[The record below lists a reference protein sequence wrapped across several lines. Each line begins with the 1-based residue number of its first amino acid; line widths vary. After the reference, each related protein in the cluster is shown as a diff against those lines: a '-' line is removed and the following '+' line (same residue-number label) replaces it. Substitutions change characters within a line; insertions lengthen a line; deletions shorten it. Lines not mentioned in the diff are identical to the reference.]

1 MNLDSASSAS
11 SGPPPNARSSRG
23 AIAAQACETCRSRK
37 QKCDEQRPKCGLC
50 QRMKLE
56 CNWREVQPT
65 KKDKTLVEILDRLRS
80 LETKVDRIPTSRG
93 TPASGFGPPQP
104 SPTSQPSFN
113 ADVDPS
119 SYSSSLRPSPS
130 GIKSNQSY
138 RHFSASHKIL
148 TWPIIQQA
156 LLQAL
161 PSNVG
166 DLKALEQDGAAFLVQ
181 IQRETP
187 NLPLDDGL
195 QERPFVG
202 MQTQATRAAGGSRT
216 TFPPLTKDV
225 MNNLATAYFDT
236 FNFIYPF
243 MDRQTFL
250 SDTLSKVH
258 SEGFDGDTESVIAL
272 MVFALG
278 ELAID
283 GSRGKP
289 VEAYQG
295 RPSGVRGGSSAKPP
309 GIALFNE
316 ARKRIGFCLTECELE
331 NVQIFALAALYY
343 QATSKHGEFWRMS
356 VSASSAAQVLVT
368 GSSIDWNSPRGDLIK
383 RAYWH
388 CFLME
393 WTLYLELD
401 VPLTGIS
408 ALQDRV
414 GIPSFNTPFCE
425 ADHRGNQSSHFEAHY
440 ASQIALRRLCANMH
454 NNIYESTTSTDTP
467 GTSNTGD
474 FGGPSATSLNQLASQ
489 LTQWR
494 SMLPRDLQWAED
506 DPASFPSPQASGGY
520 SQPLDPTLSPQR
532 SRSAMPLFTTD
543 LDSEPVHYP
552 YVYDIQ
558 VALLRTRYYYA
569 KYMVHRPFIYKALH
583 FPEQMTQED
592 AQGVAE
598 CLRSCLKWPLLL
610 SPTSRRKRLIPWLF
624 GWSQNFLG
632 ILLIMHMTQI
642 NPMLRDIRTQLCGA
656 RFEAEVNESVD
667 LMLDWIRDLK
677 SSDAIALWCYRILQ
691 PIYNLEP

>member
-1 MNLDSASSAS
+1 MPAPASTTV
-11 SGPPPNARSSRG
+11 RL
-23 AIAAQACETCRSRK
+23 ACETCRSRK

-93 TPASGFGPPQP
+93 TSVSGFGPPQP
-104 SPTSQPSFN
+104 SPASQPSFN
-113 ADVDPS
+113 PDVDPS

-166 DLKALEQDGAAFLVQ
+166 DLKTLEQDGTAFLVQ

-187 NLPLDDGL
+187 NLPLDEGL
-195 QERPFVG
+195 TERPFVG
-202 MQTQATRAAGGSRT
+202 MQTQATRISGGVRT
-216 TFPPLTKDV
+216 TFPPLTQDV
-225 MNNLATAYFDT
+225 MNNLASAYFDT

-243 MDRQTFL
+243 MDRQNFI

-258 SEGFDGDTESVIAL
+258 SEGFDGDIESVIAL
-272 MVFALG
+272 LVFALG

-289 VEAYQG
+289 IEFYKGG
-295 RPSGVRGGSSAKPP
+295 RPSGVRGGSATRPP

-331 NVQIFALAALYY
+331 NVQIFSLAA
-343 QATSKHGEFWRMS
+343 
-356 VSASSAAQVLVT
+356 
-368 GSSIDWNSPRGDLIK
+368 SSIDWNSPRGDLIK

-454 NNIYESTTSTDTP
+454 NNIYESTASTDTP
-467 GTSNTGD
+467 GTSNNGD

-489 LTQWR
+489 LSQWR
-494 SMLPRDLQWAED
+494 SMLPRDLQWDED

-520 SQPLDPTLSPQR
+520 NQPLDPTLSPQR
-532 SRSAMPLFTTD
+532 SRPAPPLFTTD
-543 LDSEPVHYP
+543 LNSDPVHYP

-569 KYMVHRPFIYKALH
+569 KYMVHRPFVYKALH

-598 CLRSCLKWPLLL
+598 CLRH
-610 SPTSRRKRLIPWLF
+610 
-624 GWSQNFLG
+624 FLG

-667 LMLDWIRDLK
+667 LMLDWIQDLK
-677 SSDAIALWCYRILQ
+677 SSDAIAKWCYRILQ
-691 PIYNLEP
+691 PMYNLEP